1 LTAWEPVADEREVF
15 LNRCTGTA
23 RALATPGHVEQ
34 VLDNLIDNALEALLL
49 GGQITVSV
57 RDRDGR
63 AILTVADNGP
73 GMSGEQMTHAFDRFV
88 TDRAGN
94 GGTGLGL
101 TVIDRLV
108 AADGGSIEMFETP
121 GGGVTVE
128 VSLPATD

>member
-1 LTAWEPVADEREVF
+1 
-15 LNRCTGTA
+15 
-23 RALATPGHVEQ
+23 
-34 VLDNLIDNALEALLL
+34 
-49 GGQITVSV
+49 
-57 RDRDGR
+57 
-63 AILTVADNGP
+63 
-73 GMSGEQMTHAFDRFV
+73 V

-108 AADGGSIEMFETP
+108 AADGGSTEMFETP